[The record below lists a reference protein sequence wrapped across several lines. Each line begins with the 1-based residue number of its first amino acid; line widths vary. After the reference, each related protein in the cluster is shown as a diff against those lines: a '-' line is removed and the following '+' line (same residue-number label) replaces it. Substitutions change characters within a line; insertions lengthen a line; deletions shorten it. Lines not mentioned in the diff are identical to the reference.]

1 MVKNEVL
8 GRIRNFGGYGSICLG
23 LEINL
28 AGSAK
33 FLPPDFHTSKF
44 YPPTSTYI
52 SSVWASQIEK
62 ILDFLD
68 FHVCIFNIFI
78 VLFILCIIIVLITMM
93 IRWE

>member
-33 FLPPDFHTSKF
+33 FLPPDFQKSKF
-44 YPPTSTYI
+44 YPPPSTYI
-52 SSVWASQIEK
+52 VMV
-62 ILDFLD
+62 ILLSLLLSLLLSAGRPVGRGLADGQF
-68 FHVCIFNIFI
+68 
-78 VLFILCIIIVLITMM
+78 
-93 IRWE
+93 RR